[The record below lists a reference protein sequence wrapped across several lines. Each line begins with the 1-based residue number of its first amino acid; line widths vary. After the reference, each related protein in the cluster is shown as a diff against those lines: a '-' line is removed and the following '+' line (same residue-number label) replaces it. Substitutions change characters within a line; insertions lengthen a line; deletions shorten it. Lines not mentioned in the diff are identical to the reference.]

1 MFRRLSSRKM
11 DPIAVTNAD
20 DPRTYW
26 SITVFLRKTAEK
38 RRNIVSPLFP
48 HSLHTHTLT
57 RAHAFFRYCIT
68 R

>member
-26 SITVFLRKTAEK
+26 SIYGFSQEDGRKAKEYC
-38 RRNIVSPLFP
+38 FP
-48 HSLHTHTLT
+48 SFFPTRYTLT
-57 RAHAFFRYCIT
+57 H
-68 R
+68 